1 MEKCRK
7 LSQYHQIVLLKFSDY
22 VTSVYLKISGD
33 AEMVHKDSVKDLDFI
48 GLQVQTRTSNGV
60 FRGNRSRVE
69 RKTSVS
75 QMVVFPQT

>member
-1 MEKCRK
+1 M
-7 LSQYHQIVLLKFSDY
+7 IMLLVFISRSL
-22 VTSVYLKISGD
+22 VMLK
-33 AEMVHKDSVKDLDFI
+33 MVHKDSVKDLDFI